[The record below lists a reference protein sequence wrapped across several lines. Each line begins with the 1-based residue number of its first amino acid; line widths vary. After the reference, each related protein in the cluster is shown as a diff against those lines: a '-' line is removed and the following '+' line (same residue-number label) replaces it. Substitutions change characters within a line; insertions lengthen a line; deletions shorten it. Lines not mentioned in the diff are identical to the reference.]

1 MLCGMP
7 MPENPP
13 GDDTPIRVLIVE
25 DHPALRAGLVAL
37 LGQEPGLRCVAAV
50 GSERE
55 LLETLPAA
63 RPDVVV
69 LDYVRGR
76 GDGLNACFR
85 LKQRPDAPRVVLYS
99 GYADGVLAVPAS
111 VAQADAIVSKS
122 APVERLLHAIRSVS
136 TDPLPGGT
144 TLDAEQIHAASSR
157 LRDGD
162 LPVLG
167 MLVARHSIQDIA
179 DTLHLTPPQVRTRA
193 LRIIGQLQAL
203 HRNSEARESGRREEV
218 STWAR

>member
-1 MLCGMP
+1 
-7 MPENPP
+7 MPENHPP
-13 GDDTPIRVLIVE
+13 ADDAPIGVLIVE

-37 LGQEPGLRCVAAV
+37 LGQEPGLRRVAAV

-69 LDYVRGR
+69 LDYVLGR
-76 GDGLNACFR
+76 GDGLRACFR
-85 LKQRPDAPRVVLYS
+85 LKQRPAAPRVVLYS
-99 GYADGVLAVPAS
+99 GYADGVFAVPAS

-136 TDPLPGGT
+136 RDPLPGGK
-144 TLDAEQIHAASSR
+144 LDAEQIHAASGR

-167 MLVARHSIQDIA
+167 MLAARHSVQDIA
-179 DTLHLTPPQVRTRA
+179 DTLHLTPEQVSTRA
-193 LRIIGQLQAL
+193 LRIIGRLQAL
-203 HRNSEARESGRREEV
+203 HRLGEAQESGNREEV
-218 STWAR
+218 SAWAR